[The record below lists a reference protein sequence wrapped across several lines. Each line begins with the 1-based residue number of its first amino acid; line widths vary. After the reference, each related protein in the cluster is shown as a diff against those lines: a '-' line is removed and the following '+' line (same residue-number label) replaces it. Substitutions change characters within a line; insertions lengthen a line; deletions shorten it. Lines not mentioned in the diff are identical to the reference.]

1 MQTYIIVVHV
11 ADERRYVKF
20 IDSNEEGIVV
30 QFVPK
35 KIDASLF
42 SGEQIEEY
50 VPMIKSQQHVF
61 LNNNTAYYNHNLR
74 IYAEKYAE
82 VTLQ

>member
-1 MQTYIIVVHV
+1 MQTYIIVVRV
-11 ADERRYVKF
+11 GDEKKYVKF
-20 IDSNEEGIVV
+20 VDSNEEGIVI
-30 QFVPK
+30 QFVS

-50 VPMIKSQQHVF
+50 VPMMKAQQHVF
-61 LNNNTAYYNHNLR
+61 LNHNTAYYNHNLN

>member
-11 ADERRYVKF
+11 GDEKRYVKF
-20 IDSNEEGIVV
+20 INGDEESIIV
-30 QFVPK
+30 QFVS

-50 VPMIKSQQHVF
+50 VPMLKSQQHVF
-61 LNNNTAYYNHNLR
+61 LNNNTAYYNHNLH

>member
-11 ADERRYVKF
+11 GDDKRYVHL
-20 IDSNEEGIVV
+20 IEDREDGIVLK
-30 QFVPK
+30 FTTK
-35 KIDASLF
+35 MNASLF

-61 LNNNTAYYNHNLR
+61 LNSNTMYINHNLR
-74 IYAEKYAE
+74 IYAEPYAE